1 MGTPYCLIVLGPT
14 ASGKSSLPFKVQ
26 TYLKLFN
33 TGKYKPEKL
42 LIDDL
47 VVKNPIF
54 KKGVDDFIKEK
65 RDKKMS
71 DNDIVDAFVNPDEA
85 TFKYFSDIYY
95 HTRTQVNCISGKKL
109 TQKGDTCFVKL
120 DKDLDKAIQDNKNV
134 IIETTGTFYPDWIFD
149 KFKTLNVKYNIIM
162 TWSIVNLCKLYQR
175 NRNRARRHM
184 KEYLSDEEKNIP
196 PRLPDIRPL
205 HFTSKLL
212 KIQSTFL
219 EALSKKNNVRLI
231 IFNNNIKAITNT
243 NAIYDSYKS
252 DMANKNGVKAILK
265 YTTHFNYNCNKS
277 SSFTKKKYNEN
288 SKKNKS
294 NKSKSESK
302 SNKSKDDLHKSKNK
316 PTFRKIISGL
326 ERVIHTGPQNG
337 KYYFHKK
344 KKIYVH

>member
-33 TGKYKPEKL
+33 TGKYQPEKL

-54 KKGVDDFIKEK
+54 KQGVDNFIKEK
-65 RDKKMS
+65 RDEKMS
-71 DNDIVDAFVNPDEA
+71 NNSIIEAFVNPDDT

-95 HTRTQVNCISGKKL
+95 HTRTQVNCITGKKL
-109 TQKGDTCFVKL
+109 TDKGETCFVKL
-120 DKDLDKAIQDNKNV
+120 DKDLARAIQNKKNI
-134 IIETTGTFYPDWIFD
+134 IIETTGTIYPDWIFER
-149 KFKTLNVKYNIIM
+149 FKRVNVKYNIIM

-184 KEYLSDEEKNIP
+184 KEYLTNNNKNIP

-212 KIQSTFL
+212 KIQGTFL

-243 NAIYDSYKS
+243 DAIYDSYKS
-252 DMANKNGVKAILK
+252 TMTNKNGVKAILK
-265 YTTHFNYNCNKS
+265 YTTDFNYNCDS
-277 SSFTKKKYNEN
+277 SLSFKKTYGSKKNNSKKNN
-288 SKKNKS
+288 SKKNKPKE
-294 NKSKSESK
+294 NKS
-302 SNKSKDDLHKSKNK
+302 NK
-316 PTFRKIISGL
+316 PTFRKIISGS
-326 ERVIHTGPQNG
+326 ERVIHTGPKNG
-337 KYYFHKK
+337 KFYFHNK
-344 KKIYVH
+344 KKIYIK